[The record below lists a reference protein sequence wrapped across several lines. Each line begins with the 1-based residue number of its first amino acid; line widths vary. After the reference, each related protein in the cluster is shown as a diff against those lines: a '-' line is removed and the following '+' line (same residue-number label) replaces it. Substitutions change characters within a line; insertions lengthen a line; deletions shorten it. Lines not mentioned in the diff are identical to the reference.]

1 MKSLFAALFCL
12 FVANVAA
19 AAGNIN
25 TGKALAEKYACA
37 TCHGKDY
44 ATPIDPSYPK
54 LAGQHRDYLEHALT
68 AYKRGDAP
76 NGRNNAIMTGQVKPL
91 SNQDI
96 KDLAAYFHSL
106 PPSLVLRR

>member
-12 FVANVAA
+12 FVANGAA